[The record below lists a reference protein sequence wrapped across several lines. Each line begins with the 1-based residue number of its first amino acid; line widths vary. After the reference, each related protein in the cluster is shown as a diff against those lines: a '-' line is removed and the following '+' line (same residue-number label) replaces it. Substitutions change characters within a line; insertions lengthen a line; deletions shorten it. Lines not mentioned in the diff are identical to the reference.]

1 MTAEVMETIR
11 EALSLRADQ
20 VTPETNLRQILRDS
34 IDAID
39 LIAAL
44 SEKYQLQIDT
54 EALTRIQTVADVAAY
69 VEQHRGEAAERPALD
84 RF

>member
-1 MTAEVMETIR
+1 VTGDVIETVR
-11 EALSLRADQ
+11 SALSLPADRIRAD
-20 VTPETNLRQILRDS
+20 TDLRTILRDS

-44 SEKYQLQIDT
+44 TERYRLRLDT
-54 EALTRIQTVADVAAY
+54 EALNRIRTVADVAAY
-69 VEQHRGEAAERPALD
+69 VEQHCGEAADRPALD

>member
-1 MTAEVMETIR
+1 MTAEVIGTIR
-11 EALSLRADQ
+11 DALSLRADQ
-20 VTPETNLRQILRDS
+20 VTPDTNLRQILRDS

-44 SEKYQLQIDT
+44 SERYQLEIDT

-69 VEQHRGEAAERPALD
+69 VERHRGEAGERPALD

>member
-1 MTAEVMETIR
+1 MTAEVIETVR
-11 EALSLRADQ
+11 SALSLPADR
-20 VTPETNLRQILRDS
+20 VAADTDLRTILRDS

-44 SEKYQLQIDT
+44 TEKYRLRMDT
-54 EALTRIQTVADVAAY
+54 AALTRIRTVADVAAY
-69 VEQHRGEAAERPALD
+69 VEQHRGEAADRPALD